1 MCSIHLEAGMLRR
14 RAEQCRHLADGM
26 KKTAVRARLE
36 AIARDYVRMAAELQ
50 KLKRPAPSTRKS
62 GPAVARASHRA
73 MTERGHSASS
83 A

>member
-14 RAEQCRHLADGM
+14 RAEQCRHLANGM

-36 AIARDYVRMAAELQ
+36 AIASDYVRMAAKLQ
-50 KLKRPAPSTRKS
+50 KLKRPAPSTRRS
-62 GPAVARASHRA
+62 GSTRVFHRA
-73 MTERGHSASS
+73 IVERGHSASS